1 LVGKSR
7 DVTTSLTH
15 REPGKPQQNGF
26 AERFNG
32 TFRREFLNAYLFE
45 DLPQVRDMAW
55 VWMMDYNEE
64 RPHDSLGKLPP
75 AMYRRK
81 LENSSL
87 EVSQ

>member
-1 LVGKSR
+1 
-7 DVTTSLTH
+7 
-15 REPGKPQQNGF
+15 
-26 AERFNG
+26 
-32 TFRREFLNAYLFE
+32 
-45 DLPQVRDMAW
+45 MAW
-55 VWMMDYNEE
+55 IWMMGYNEE